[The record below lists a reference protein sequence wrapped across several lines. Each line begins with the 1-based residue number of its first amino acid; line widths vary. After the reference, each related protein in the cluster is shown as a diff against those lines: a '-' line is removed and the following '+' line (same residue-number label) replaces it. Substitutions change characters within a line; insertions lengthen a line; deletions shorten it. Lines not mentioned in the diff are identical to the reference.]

1 MKNPILEELW
11 KIKDE
16 IARECEY
23 DLNKLADRLRREQKE
38 GQHPAVDFSETQAR
52 NRTARN

>member
-11 KIKDE
+11 KVKDE

-23 DLNKLADRLRREQKE
+23 DLNKLAERLRKKQQEEKRQ
-38 GQHPAVDFSETQAR
+38 AANFSEEQTE
-52 NRTARN
+52 NPTAPK